1 MYINILRPSAVHCI
15 KQKQANKQK
24 GKCPSSIKCILAF
37 ETKSNTIYTTNEL
50 CMQYSINYYKVCY
63 CSLMEIKSKLVP
75 VILHVFS

>member
-1 MYINILRPSAVHCI
+1 M
-15 KQKQANKQK
+15 
-24 GKCPSSIKCILAF
+24 SIFHQKCILAF

-50 CMQYSINYYKVCY
+50 RMQYSINYYKVCY